1 MPKITVK
8 IIKGFEIKKGSKYI
22 LVLPRYMVE
31 EGTEVGAALT
41 KLFQDAD
48 SEFVG
53 LVPKDI
59 EDIKIMQVPQKK
71 GKK

>member
-8 IIKGFEIKKGSKYI
+8 IIKGFEIKKGSKY
-22 LVLPRYMVE
+22 LVTIPRYLVE

-48 SEFVG
+48 AEFVG
-53 LVPKDI
+53 LA
-59 EDIKIMQVPQKK
+59 IKNPDDVKVVEVKQKK